1 MFQYKIYFVFKEVI
15 IIMGN
20 NQTEK
25 AFEEKRLAQTISLA
39 EEQLKQAKEAADKKK
54 SEIIEAK
61 KDVRENTEHGI
72 TSLYTSDGFEAL
84 VELSQYINPV
94 TDKIID
100 YEEEEHKILLLEKMI
115 KSPYFARIDFKFDDE
130 DEFEKIYI
138 GRSSLRK
145 NSYQE
150 MYVYD
155 WRSPIAS
162 VFYRFMTGEAFY
174 DAPCGRVTGE
184 LNLKRQYEIKN
195 GKLEYFFDSDVQIVD
210 EFLRQLLSQNTT
222 AKMKAIVETIQHE
235 QDVVIRDME
244 NDLLMV
250 QGVAGSGKT
259 SIALHRA
266 AYLMYQGLQTKLSA
280 NNIMIISPNSIFEQ
294 YISNVLP
301 ELGEDNVISSVF
313 EDILSALLNGRKIQS
328 RNDFLENLI
337 VNSKYKEISR
347 NSIEF
352 KTSSFFREILDQ
364 FLIDIP
370 RQWIEFEDVYYEG
383 KCVVSRQIL
392 KDKILGR
399 TETPL
404 GIKLEQL
411 EDYILEQI
419 FGTGKGR
426 GHKEEKNLIKQE
438 IQKFIK
444 IDIVELYKILFS
456 NEAYFYSLLQNS
468 NPSQNIKNIWK
479 YTKENLEADR
489 LYYDDAI
496 AIAYLYLKIYGTNKY
511 KNIKQVVIDEAQ
523 DYYPLQYEIFN
534 LLFSNAKFTILG
546 DMKQT
551 LAKKE
556 DISFYEQIQKILN
569 KKKSSLIML
578 DKSFRCTNEILNFS
592 LKFIEQSSQIKSF
605 NRNGDSPK
613 VYIADNSEIFIDE
626 IVKEIKL
633 CQEKGFQSI
642 CLICKTE
649 KNSTYLFN
657 KIKHKLDIQLIK
669 NGSVSDLQGVFILP
683 VYMSKGLEFDAV
695 LICDADSPNYHDED
709 DKNLLYV
716 ACTRA
721 LHKLSLFCENEVS
734 PLI

>member
-1 MFQYKIYFVFKEVI
+1 
-15 IIMGN
+15 MGN

-195 GKLEYFFDSDVQIVD
+195 GILEYFFDSDVQIVD

-313 EDILSALLNGRKIQS
+313 EDILSELLNGRKIQS

-383 KCVVSRQIL
+383 KCVVSGQIL

-399 TETPL
+399 PETPL

-468 NPSQNIKNIWK
+468 NLSQNIKNIWK
-479 YTKENLEADR
+479 YTKENLEADS

-683 VYMSKGLEFDAV
+683 VYMSKGLEFDTV
-695 LICDADSPNYHDED
+695 LICDADSQNYHDED

>member
-1 MFQYKIYFVFKEVI
+1 
-15 IIMGN
+15 MGN

-195 GKLEYFFDSDVQIVD
+195 GILEYFFDSDVQIVD

-313 EDILSALLNGRKIQS
+313 EDILSELLNGRKIQS

-383 KCVVSRQIL
+383 KCVVSGQIL

-399 TETPL
+399 PETPL

-479 YTKENLEADR
+479 YTKENLEADS

-592 LKFIEQSSQIKSF
+592 LKFIEQNSQIKSF

-683 VYMSKGLEFDAV
+683 VYMSKGLEFDTV
-695 LICDADSPNYHDED
+695 LICDADSQNYHDED

>member
-1 MFQYKIYFVFKEVI
+1 
-15 IIMGN
+15 MGN

-195 GKLEYFFDSDVQIVD
+195 GILEYFFDSDVQIVD

-313 EDILSALLNGRKIQS
+313 EDILSELLNGRKIQS

-383 KCVVSRQIL
+383 KCVVSGQIL

-399 TETPL
+399 PETPL

-479 YTKENLEADR
+479 YTKENLEADS

-534 LLFSNAKFTILG
+534 LVFSNAKFTILG

-683 VYMSKGLEFDAV
+683 VYMSKGLEFDTV
-695 LICDADSPNYHDED
+695 LICDADSQNYHDED

>member
-1 MFQYKIYFVFKEVI
+1 
-15 IIMGN
+15 MGN

-184 LNLKRQYEIKN
+184 LNLKRQYQIKN
-195 GKLEYFFDSDVQIVD
+195 GILEYFFDSDVQIVD

-313 EDILSALLNGRKIQS
+313 EDILSELLNGRKIQS

-383 KCVVSRQIL
+383 KCVVSGQIL

-399 TETPL
+399 PETPS

-479 YTKENLEADR
+479 YTKENLEADS

-683 VYMSKGLEFDAV
+683 VYMSKGLEFDTV
-695 LICDADSPNYHDED
+695 LICDADSQNYHDED

>member
-1 MFQYKIYFVFKEVI
+1 
-15 IIMGN
+15 MGN
-20 NQTEK
+20 NQTET

-195 GKLEYFFDSDVQIVD
+195 GTLEYFFDSDVQIVD

-313 EDILSALLNGRKIQS
+313 EDILSELLNGRKIQS

-383 KCVVSRQIL
+383 KCVVSGQIL

-399 TETPL
+399 PETPL

-479 YTKENLEADR
+479 YTKENLEADS

-683 VYMSKGLEFDAV
+683 VYMSKGLEFDTV
-695 LICDADSPNYHDED
+695 LICDADSQNYHDED

>member
-1 MFQYKIYFVFKEVI
+1 
-15 IIMGN
+15 MGN

-162 VFYRFMTGEAFY
+162 IFYRFMTGEAFY

-313 EDILSALLNGRKIQS
+313 EDILSALLIGRKIQS

-352 KTSSFFREILDQ
+352 KMSSFFREILDQ

-468 NPSQNIKNIWK
+468 NLSQGIKSIWE
-479 YTKENLEADR
+479 YTRENLEADR

-592 LKFIEQSSQIKSF
+592 LKFIEKSSQIKSF

-626 IVKEIKL
+626 IVKEINL

-649 KNSTYLFN
+649 KNSIYLFN

-695 LICDADSPNYHDED
+695 LICDADSQNYHDED

>member
-1 MFQYKIYFVFKEVI
+1 
-15 IIMGN
+15 MGN

-195 GKLEYFFDSDVQIVD
+195 GTLEYFFDSDVQIVD

-313 EDILSALLNGRKIQS
+313 EDILSALLIGRKIQS

-383 KCVVSRQIL
+383 KCVVSGQIL

-399 TETPL
+399 PETPL

-479 YTKENLEADR
+479 YTKENLEADS

-592 LKFIEQSSQIKSF
+592 LKFIEKSSQIKSF

-626 IVKEIKL
+626 IVKEINL

-649 KNSTYLFN
+649 KNSIYLFN

-695 LICDADSPNYHDED
+695 LICDADSQNYHDED

>member
-1 MFQYKIYFVFKEVI
+1 
-15 IIMGN
+15 MGN

-195 GKLEYFFDSDVQIVD
+195 GILEYFFDSDVQIVD

-313 EDILSALLNGRKIQS
+313 EDILSELLNGRKIQS

-383 KCVVSRQIL
+383 KCVVSGQIL

-399 TETPL
+399 PETPL

-479 YTKENLEADR
+479 YTKENLEADS

-669 NGSVSDLQGVFILP
+669 NGSVSDLQGVFILE
-683 VYMSKGLEFDAV
+683 VYMSKGLEFDTV
-695 LICDADSPNYHDED
+695 LICDADSQNYHDED

>member
-1 MFQYKIYFVFKEVI
+1 
-15 IIMGN
+15 MGN

-195 GKLEYFFDSDVQIVD
+195 GTLEYFFDSDVQIVD

-313 EDILSALLNGRKIQS
+313 EDILSELLNGRKIQS

-399 TETPL
+399 PETPL

-479 YTKENLEADR
+479 YTKENLEADS

-534 LLFSNAKFTILG
+534 LVFSNAKFTILG

-669 NGSVSDLQGVFILP
+669 NGSASDLQGVFILP
-683 VYMSKGLEFDAV
+683 VYMSKGLEFDTV
-695 LICDADSPNYHDED
+695 LICDADSQNYYDED

>member
-1 MFQYKIYFVFKEVI
+1 
-15 IIMGN
+15 MGN

-54 SEIIEAK
+54 SEIIEVK

-195 GKLEYFFDSDVQIVD
+195 GILEYFFDSDVQIVD

-313 EDILSALLNGRKIQS
+313 EDILSELLNGRKIQS

-383 KCVVSRQIL
+383 KCVVSGQIL

-399 TETPL
+399 PETPL

-479 YTKENLEADR
+479 YTKENLEADS

-683 VYMSKGLEFDAV
+683 VYMSKGLEFDTV
-695 LICDADSPNYHDED
+695 LICDADSQNYHDED

>member
-1 MFQYKIYFVFKEVI
+1 
-15 IIMGN
+15 MGN

-162 VFYRFMTGEAFY
+162 IFYRFMTGEAFY

-313 EDILSALLNGRKIQS
+313 EDILSELLNGRKIQS

-383 KCVVSRQIL
+383 KCVVSGQIL

-399 TETPL
+399 PETPL

-479 YTKENLEADR
+479 YTKENLEADS

-626 IVKEIKL
+626 IVKEINL

-649 KNSTYLFN
+649 KNSIYLFN

-695 LICDADSPNYHDED
+695 LICDADSQNYHDED

>member
-1 MFQYKIYFVFKEVI
+1 
-15 IIMGN
+15 
-20 NQTEK
+20 
-25 AFEEKRLAQTISLA
+25 
-39 EEQLKQAKEAADKKK
+39 
-54 SEIIEAK
+54 
-61 KDVRENTEHGI
+61 
-72 TSLYTSDGFEAL
+72 
-84 VELSQYINPV
+84 
-94 TDKIID
+94 
-100 YEEEEHKILLLEKMI
+100 
-115 KSPYFARIDFKFDDE
+115 
-130 DEFEKIYI
+130 
-138 GRSSLRK
+138 
-145 NSYQE
+145 

-162 VFYRFMTGEAFY
+162 IFYRFMTGEAFY

-313 EDILSALLNGRKIQS
+313 EDILSALLIGRKIQS

-468 NPSQNIKNIWK
+468 NLSQGIKSIWE
-479 YTKENLEADR
+479 YTRENLEADR

-592 LKFIEQSSQIKSF
+592 LKFIEKSSQIKSF

-626 IVKEIKL
+626 IVKEINL

-649 KNSTYLFN
+649 KNSIYLFN

-695 LICDADSPNYHDED
+695 LICDADSQNYHDED

>member
-1 MFQYKIYFVFKEVI
+1 
-15 IIMGN
+15 MGN

-100 YEEEEHKILLLEKMI
+100 YKEEEHKILLLEKMI

-195 GKLEYFFDSDVQIVD
+195 GILEYFFDSDVQIVD

-313 EDILSALLNGRKIQS
+313 EDILSELLNGRKIQS

-383 KCVVSRQIL
+383 KCVVSGQIL

-399 TETPL
+399 PETPL

-479 YTKENLEADR
+479 YTKENLEADS

-683 VYMSKGLEFDAV
+683 VYMSKGLEFDTV
-695 LICDADSPNYHDED
+695 LICDADSQNYHDED

>member
-1 MFQYKIYFVFKEVI
+1 
-15 IIMGN
+15 MGN

-195 GKLEYFFDSDVQIVD
+195 GILEYFFDSDVQIVD

-313 EDILSALLNGRKIQS
+313 EDILSELLNGRKIQS

-383 KCVVSRQIL
+383 KCVVSGQIL

-399 TETPL
+399 PETPL

-468 NPSQNIKNIWK
+468 NPSQIIKNIWK
-479 YTKENLEADR
+479 YTKENLEADS

-683 VYMSKGLEFDAV
+683 VYMSKGLEFDTV
-695 LICDADSPNYHDED
+695 LICDADSQNYHDED

>member
-1 MFQYKIYFVFKEVI
+1 
-15 IIMGN
+15 MGN

-195 GKLEYFFDSDVQIVD
+195 GILEYFFDSDVQIVD

-313 EDILSALLNGRKIQS
+313 EDILSALLIGRKIQS

-383 KCVVSRQIL
+383 KCVVSGQIL

-399 TETPL
+399 PETPL

-479 YTKENLEADR
+479 YTKENLEADS

-534 LLFSNAKFTILG
+534 FLFSNAKFTILG

-683 VYMSKGLEFDAV
+683 VYMSKGLEFDTV
-695 LICDADSPNYHDED
+695 LICDADSQNYHDED

>member
-1 MFQYKIYFVFKEVI
+1 
-15 IIMGN
+15 MGN

-162 VFYRFMTGEAFY
+162 IFYRFMTGEAFY

-313 EDILSALLNGRKIQS
+313 EDILSALLIGRKIQS

-468 NPSQNIKNIWK
+468 NLSQGIKSIWE
-479 YTKENLEADR
+479 YTRENLEADR

-592 LKFIEQSSQIKSF
+592 LKFIEKSSQIKSF

-613 VYIADNSEIFIDE
+613 VYTADNSEIFIDE
-626 IVKEIKL
+626 IVKEINL

-649 KNSTYLFN
+649 KNSIYLFN

-695 LICDADSPNYHDED
+695 LICDADSQNYHDED

>member
-1 MFQYKIYFVFKEVI
+1 
-15 IIMGN
+15 MGN

-162 VFYRFMTGEAFY
+162 IFYRFMTGEAFY

-313 EDILSALLNGRKIQS
+313 EDILSELLNGRKIQS

-383 KCVVSRQIL
+383 KCVVSGQIL

-399 TETPL
+399 PETPL

-468 NPSQNIKNIWK
+468 NLSQGIKSIWE
-479 YTKENLEADR
+479 YTRENLEADR

-592 LKFIEQSSQIKSF
+592 LKFIEKSSQIKSF

-695 LICDADSPNYHDED
+695 LICDADSQNYHDED